1 MDEQIIT
8 QSIMKLILYKYNN
21 QTSSANFLP
30 FNYMKNLPIE

>member
-21 QTSSANFLP
+21 QTSSGNFLP
-30 FNYMKNLPIE
+30 FKYLKNLPIV